1 MKKSIITLAF
11 FLGGLAI
18 PAAQA
23 QDVQENSKA
32 ETTKDNDGPNFSK
45 LDVSPLDVVLFRGKD
60 EEPVAKVLYSR
71 PQTRDREIFGK
82 LVPYGEV
89 WRTGANEATEIT
101 LYEDMKVGGKTIK
114 AGTYSLFTI
123 PKEKEWTII
132 LNNST
137 NIWGAYDYHVEEDV
151 ARITV
156 PVRKSPVDIEALSMA
171 FEPIEDGAK
180 LLIGWDDRYVEVPF
194 KHAE

>member
-1 MKKSIITLAF
+1 MKRLLLVAAIVF
-11 FLGGLAI
+11 GCFGLQPI
-18 PAAQA
+18 QA
-23 QDVQENSKA
+23 QDTT
-32 ETTKDNDGPNFSK
+32 ETLKDSDGPNFSK
-45 LDVSPLDVVLFRGKD
+45 LDVSPLDVILFRD
-60 EEPVAKVLYSR
+60 ENKKPVARVLYSR

-101 LYEDMKVGGKTIK
+101 LYQDMTVSGKTIK
-114 AGTYSLFTI
+114 KGTYSIFTI
-123 PKEKEWTII
+123 PQENEWTII

-137 NIWGAYDYHVEEDV
+137 NIWGAYDYKVEKDV

-156 PVRKSPVDIEALSMA
+156 PVKKSKTPIEALSMA
-171 FEPIEDGAK
+171 FEPIENGAK

-194 KHAE
+194 KQAN

>member
-1 MKKSIITLAF
+1 MKKLFLVIAIFAGAF
-11 FLGGLAI
+11 SSPQLY
-18 PAAQA
+18 AQ
-23 QDVQENSKA
+23 NTP

-45 LDVSPLDVVLFRGKD
+45 LDVSPMDVALFRG
-60 EEPVAKVLYSR
+60 ENNEPMARVLYSR

-101 LYEDMKVGGKTIK
+101 LYEDMMVGDKTIK
-114 AGTYSLFTI
+114 KGTYTLFTI
-123 PKEKEWTII
+123 PQEKEWTVI

-137 NIWGAYDYHVEEDV
+137 NVWGAYDYHVEKDI

-156 PVRKSPVDIEALSMA
+156 PVRTAKNPIEALSMSFA
-171 FEPIEDGAK
+171 PSNGGAN
-180 LLIGWDDRYVEVPF
+180 LFIGWDDRFVQIPF
-194 KHAE
+194 KEVK

>member
-1 MKKSIITLAF
+1 MKKILIMLAVF
-11 FLGGLAI
+11 AGSLAS
-18 PAAQA
+18 PLHA
-23 QDVQENSKA
+23 QDTT
-32 ETTKDNDGPNFSK
+32 ETLKDNDGPNFSK
-45 LDVSPLDVVLFRGKD
+45 LDVSPMDVALFRG
-60 EEPVAKVLYSR
+60 ENNEPMARVLYSR

-101 LYEDMKVGGKTIK
+101 LYQDLMVGDKRIK
-114 AGTYSLFTI
+114 KGTYTLFTI

-137 NIWGAYDYHVEEDV
+137 NIWGAYDYHVEKDV

-156 PVRKSPVDIEALSMA
+156 PVRKSPVPIDALSMS
-171 FEPIEDGAK
+171 FTKSNDGAN
-180 LLIGWDDRYVEVPF
+180 LFIGWDDRFVKVPF
-194 KHAE
+194 KEAK

>member
-1 MKKSIITLAF
+1 MCAVFAGTLF
-11 FLGGLAI
+11 TPQLY
-18 PAAQA
+18 A
-23 QDVQENSKA
+23 QDTP

-45 LDVSPLDVVLFRGKD
+45 LDVSPMDVVLFRG
-60 EEPVAKVLYSR
+60 ENNEPLARVLYSR

-101 LYEDMKVGGKTIK
+101 LYNDLMVGDKTIK
-114 AGTYSLFTI
+114 KGTYTLFTI

-137 NIWGAYDYHVEEDV
+137 NIWGAYDYHVEKDV

-156 PVRKSPVDIEALSMA
+156 PVRKSKTPIDALSMS
-171 FEPIEDGAK
+171 FSPIENGAN
-180 LLIGWDDRYVEVPF
+180 LFIGWDDRYVVVPF
-194 KHAE
+194 KNVK

>member
-1 MKKSIITLAF
+1 MKKIVFLAALLVGS
-11 FLGGLAI
+11 LGFTNAH
-18 PAAQA
+18 A
-23 QDVQENSKA
+23 QDTA

-60 EEPVAKVLYSR
+60 EEPVARVLYSR

-101 LYEDMKVGGKTIK
+101 LYEDMTVAGKKIK
-114 AGTYSLFTI
+114 KGTYSLFTI
-123 PKEKEWTII
+123 PEKNEWTII

-137 NIWGAYDYHVEEDV
+137 NIWGAYDYHVEQDV

-156 PVRKSPVDIEALSMA
+156 PVRKSPVEIEALSMS
-171 FEPIEDGAK
+171 FEPIENGAE
-180 LLIGWDDRYVEVPF
+180 LVIGWDDRYVKVPF
-194 KHAE
+194 KRAQ

>member
-1 MKKSIITLAF
+1 MKKIFIMCAVFAGSLFTPQLH
-11 FLGGLAI
+11 
-18 PAAQA
+18 AQ
-23 QDVQENSKA
+23 KTP

-45 LDVSPLDVVLFRGKD
+45 LDVSPMDVVLFRG
-60 EEPVAKVLYSR
+60 ENNEPLARVLYSR

-101 LYEDMKVGGKTIK
+101 LYNDLMVGGKTIK
-114 AGTYSLFTI
+114 KGTYTMFTI
-123 PKEKEWTII
+123 PQEKEWTII

-137 NIWGAYDYHVEEDV
+137 NIWGAYDYHVEQDV

-156 PVRKSPVDIEALSMA
+156 PVRTTKTPIEALSMS
-171 FEPIEDGAK
+171 FSPSENGAD
-180 LLIGWDDRYVEVPF
+180 LYIGWDNHYVVVPF
-194 KHAE
+194 KTVQ

>member
-1 MKKSIITLAF
+1 MKKLLFVAALI
-11 FLGGLAI
+11 LGGFANSTV
-18 PAAQA
+18 QA
-23 QDVQENSKA
+23 QDTT
-32 ETTKDNDGPNFSK
+32 ETLKDNDGPNFSK
-45 LDVSPLDVVLFRGKD
+45 LDVSPLDVVLFRD
-60 EEPVAKVLYSR
+60 ENKEPVARILYSR

-101 LYEDMKVGGKTIK
+101 LYQDMSVADKVIK
-114 AGTYSLFTI
+114 KGTYTLFTI
-123 PKEKEWTII
+123 PEENEWTII

-137 NIWGAYDYHVEEDV
+137 NIWGAYDYHVEKDV

-156 PVRKSPVDIEALSMA
+156 PVKKAPTEIEALSMA

-180 LLIGWDDRYVEVPF
+180 LQIGWDDRYVEVPF
-194 KHAE
+194 KRVN